1 MLFETENPMRSSH
14 NTTLNNSMCTQIVS
28 MLKGIV
34 LDQQEEEQLNEHF
47 QMESLF
53 NSADDDDK
61 IQENNSTSDSSSKD
75 TTSSPHSAYDTT
87 KSQPTN
93 YTTQLLSTIPS
104 LYLNNTTNDDIERRS
119 QKSLTNIANPATTH
133 NIPMMPLHTFNFKNN
148 YLKNGK
154 DNTTSHQQIN
164 QHNTTN
170 PNVVIPIM
178 PVKPSS
184 TKKNKHAS
192 PFEQKETYLNNL
204 LLHHQTINWEIY
216 NYIKGNFTTYIQNQQ
231 TSRLFQYY
239 FDQTHPDITHLLFN
253 EMYEQLNLL
262 LLDPYANYFCLKIF
276 YFLNANDRLLFL
288 NKLALNFVTLS
299 TNKIS
304 TYPIQCIIQSL
315 TSPSE
320 QSIIIKGLL
329 YNNMHSE
336 SNIIKLSFDLYGTH
350 VIEKILEH
358 FNIELLIQVISLI
371 CNDFLFIANNPNGL
385 CVVKKVIEVANNTMY
400 FDIVNEQ
407 LTKNAL
413 LLIQNP
419 YGNYT
424 LQHAFDVWDI
434 SQCEGIIAQFQSNLV
449 YLSIQKYSSNV
460 IEKCLE
466 KSNTFLLHFCKELV
480 SDTSYSTLILFM
492 KNTFGNFVIQTI
504 LNCVKNTFL
513 QSIMVNAIMTALTQI
528 QEKSIVMKWKKKL
541 VNYNPSLNY

>member
-1 MLFETENPMRSSH
+1 MIHETENPMRSSH
-14 NTTLNNSMCTQIVS
+14 NTALNTTMCTQIVS

-34 LDQQEEEQLNEHF
+34 LDQQEEEQLKENF

-53 NSADDDDK
+53 SSGDDDDK
-61 IQENNSTSDSSSKD
+61 LQENSTSDSLSKSTFSQKD
-75 TTSSPHSAYDTT
+75 SASSPHSTRDTA
-87 KSQPTN
+87 KGQPTN
-93 YTTQLLSTIPS
+93 YTAQLLSTIPS
-104 LYLNNTTNDDIERRS
+104 LCLNTQEIER
-119 QKSLTNIANPATTH
+119 KKEKTLANVAH

-154 DNTTSHQQIN
+154 DNQQSNKNGTSA
-164 QHNTTN
+164 
-170 PNVVIPIM
+170 NVVIPIM
-178 PVKPSS
+178 PVKSS
-184 TKKNKHAS
+184 LTKKHKHAS

-216 NYIKGNFTTYIQNQQ
+216 NYIKGNFSTYIQNQQ

-239 FDQTHPDITHLLFN
+239 FDQTHPDITHLLFS
-253 EMYEQLNLL
+253 EIYEQLNLL

-276 YFLNANDRLLFL
+276 HFLNANDRVLFL

-320 QSIIIKGLL
+320 QAIIIQGLL
-329 YNNMHSE
+329 YNNLQSE
-336 SNIIKLSFDLYGTH
+336 SNVIKLSFDLYGTH

-358 FNIELLIQVISLI
+358 FNIDLLLQVIGLI

-434 SQCEGIIAQFQSNLV
+434 SQCERIIAQFQSNLV

-466 KSNTFLLHFCKELV
+466 KSNAFLLSFCKELV
-480 SDTSYSTLILFM
+480 SDNSYSTLILFL

-513 QSIMVNAIMTALTQI
+513 QGVMVNAIVNALSQI
-528 QEKSIVMKWKKKL
+528 HEKGVIAKWKRKIA
-541 VNYNPSLNY
+541 NYANTMSAH

>member
-1 MLFETENPMRSSH
+1 
-14 NTTLNNSMCTQIVS
+14 
-28 MLKGIV
+28 
-34 LDQQEEEQLNEHF
+34 
-47 QMESLF
+47 
-53 NSADDDDK
+53 
-61 IQENNSTSDSSSKD
+61 
-75 TTSSPHSAYDTT
+75 
-87 KSQPTN
+87 
-93 YTTQLLSTIPS
+93 
-104 LYLNNTTNDDIERRS
+104 
-119 QKSLTNIANPATTH
+119 
-133 NIPMMPLHTFNFKNN
+133 
-148 YLKNGK
+148 
-154 DNTTSHQQIN
+154 
-164 QHNTTN
+164 
-170 PNVVIPIM
+170 
-178 PVKPSS
+178 
-184 TKKNKHAS
+184 
-192 PFEQKETYLNNL
+192 
-204 LLHHQTINWEIY
+204 
-216 NYIKGNFTTYIQNQQ
+216 
-231 TSRLFQYY
+231 
-239 FDQTHPDITHLLFN
+239 
-253 EMYEQLNLL
+253 
-262 LLDPYANYFCLKIF
+262 
-276 YFLNANDRLLFL
+276 
-288 NKLALNFVTLS
+288 
-299 TNKIS
+299 
-304 TYPIQCIIQSL
+304 
-315 TSPSE
+315 
-320 QSIIIKGLL
+320 
-329 YNNMHSE
+329 MHSE

-480 SDTSYSTLILFM
+480 SDTSYGTLILFM

-513 QSIMVNAIMTALTQI
+513 QGIMVNAIMTALTQI